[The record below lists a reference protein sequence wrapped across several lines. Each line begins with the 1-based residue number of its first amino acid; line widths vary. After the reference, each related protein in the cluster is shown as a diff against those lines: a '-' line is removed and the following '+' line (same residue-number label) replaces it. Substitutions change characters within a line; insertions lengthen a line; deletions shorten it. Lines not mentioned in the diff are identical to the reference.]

1 VREFTGFRV
10 VLRWY
15 AICHLW
21 GGTRLST
28 FPQVGIKGL
37 LGIYQVQHMNI
48 LSNFFSDDLAIDL
61 GTMNTLIYAP
71 DRGIVLNEPSVVAIH
86 KYTGEVLSVGA
97 EAYKMVGRAPK
108 DAEVFRP
115 VKGGTIDNFEA
126 TEKMLVAFIRR
137 VHGNQNKRS
146 HMVVGVPGSSTTLE
160 QRSVRD
166 AARDAKATRVDLV
179 DEGLAAALGAGL
191 SYDDERAHLVVDI
204 GGGTTNI
211 AIVASAAIVSSSS
224 LRVAGNAMDEA
235 IREYVRAKYE
245 MQIGE
250 RTAEQVKKE
259 LGASRAG
266 ENGRPEAR
274 RMEVVGKEL
283 TSGLAKAVEI
293 GSDEVREALEPVL
306 SEIVS
311 GARRAIEDS
320 QPDVTADIYQTGL
333 ILTGGGALLEGMAER
348 LQTEL
353 RLHVTVADDP
363 LAAVALGAGR
373 LLADPE
379 RLQRAAIREDVPAWQ
394 GSEELVVNW

>member
-1 VREFTGFRV
+1 
-10 VLRWY
+10 
-15 AICHLW
+15 
-21 GGTRLST
+21 
-28 FPQVGIKGL
+28 
-37 LGIYQVQHMNI
+37 MNI

-71 DRGIVLNEPSVVAIH
+71 DRGVVLNEPSVVAIH

-108 DAEVFRP
+108 DADVYRP
-115 VKGGTIDNFEA
+115 VKGGTVDNFEA

-146 HMVVGVPGSSTTLE
+146 HMVIGVPGSSTALE

-191 SYDDERAHLVVDI
+191 GYEDERAHLIVDI

-211 AIVASAAIVSSSS
+211 AIVSSAAVVSSSS
-224 LRVAGNAMDEA
+224 LKVAGNAMDDA

-245 MQIGE
+245 MQLGE

-259 LGASRAG
+259 LGAGHGNKDGATDG
-266 ENGRPEAR
+266 KHEAR

-293 GSDEVREALEPVL
+293 NSDEVRQALEPVL
-306 SEIVS
+306 SEIVA

-348 LQTEL
+348 LQNEL
-353 RLHVTVADDP
+353 RLHVTVADEP

-373 LLADPE
+373 LLADAE